1 VPIAACLGYLAILV
15 VPWWA
20 VLPRRVQSESLVR
33 FASISWLTVA
43 GVLLGIHLLG
53 SWLRRAADAS
63 ASPDRLVLLPLALL
77 ALAALDLIRLRS
89 AGITWG
95 GGIVV
100 SLCLVLALLG
110 HVEAQSGLENM
121 QIPEILRVDR
131 L

>member
-1 VPIAACLGYLAILV
+1 LAGTRLLVRLVPIAACLGYLAILV
-15 VPWWA
+15 VPWW
-20 VLPRRVQSESLVR
+20 
-33 FASISWLTVA
+33 VA